1 MAKDREVDV
10 GTLVRVWIFWLLLP
24 VLGGCANNEP
34 RPTILYD
41 YGAPVRSAKPRR
53 WVLAPRPPVVPRYPA
68 GWVPPAG
75 IERRWRAIVI
85 HHSDTDCGN
94 AAIFDNEHKNRGW
107 EGVGYDFV
115 IGNGNGSGDGQVEVT
130 IRWRQQ
136 KTGAHCKTP
145 NNWANEEAVGIC
157 LVGKF
162 EQHRY
167 DALVSFVYNLGPA
180 SLNSIPG
187 FETMGRA
194 IRSGNIGKIGD
205 AMLLYDNAGGRRLA
219 GLTRR
224 RHRERRLLKHG
235 AYKEKS

>member
-130 IRWRQQ
+130 FRWRQQ

-162 EQHRY
+162 EQHRPTKGQMQ
-167 DALVSFVYNLGPA
+167 ALEELVEFLQRRYR
-180 SLNSIPG
+180 IPKTRIYG
-187 FETMGRA
+187 HRNTPGARPTECPGRNFPMA
-194 IRSGNIGKIGD
+194 RFKS
-205 AMLLYDNAGGRRLA
+205 MLAF
-219 GLTRR
+219 
-224 RHRERRLLKHG
+224 
-235 AYKEKS
+235 